1 MLEKTN
7 KLINLHDETLKE
19 LSIEWKKTKD
29 PKQKKLVMNR
39 IDRAL
44 DYRLTLMADMDRLKK
59 ELSEDSK

>member
-44 DYRLTLMADMDRLKK
+44 DYRLTLMADRDRIKK
-59 ELSEDSK
+59 EIKNEDK